1 MVLDS
6 QRARADRIIVPLTR
20 PFMNWNP
27 NSVSLLSLVLAAIAG
42 IFIYLSRYEH
52 MSLAPAFIAVLLSSL
67 FDAIDG
73 KLARLKNATSPRGDL
88 IDHVFDRYADIFL
101 LLGIIFSGLAQL
113 SIGIAALTGVMLTSY
128 MGVQSQAL
136 NLKRNYSGI
145 LGRADRLV
153 FIMVFIIIELV
164 FPFKFTISSLLVT
177 PMSVLLIWFG
187 VAGNAT
193 AVKRFFDSYRAL
205 APS

>member
-1 MVLDS
+1 
-6 QRARADRIIVPLTR
+6 
-20 PFMNWNP
+20 MNWKP
-27 NSVSLLSLVLAAIAG
+27 DSVSLLSLILAAVAG
-42 IFIYLSRYEH
+42 LLIYLSHYVFIA
-52 MSLAPAFIAVLLSSL
+52 LLPAFVAVVLSSL

-73 KLARLKNATSPRGDL
+73 KLARLKNSASPRGDL
-88 IDHVFDRYADIFL
+88 IDHVFDRYADIFI
-101 LLGIIFSGLAQL
+101 LLGIIFSGLVQF
-113 SIGIAALTGVMLTSY
+113 SVGIAALTGVMLTSY

-153 FIMVFIIIELV
+153 FIMAFIIVELV
-164 FPFKFTISSLLVT
+164 FPFRLEISGLLIT

-187 VAGNAT
+187 IAGNAT
-193 AVKRFFDSYRAL
+193 AVKRFYDSYRAL

>member
-1 MVLDS
+1 MDS